1 MTARRALPSSLAV
14 LFSLLLTL
22 GCGGPEAPAAAS
34 DPPLAALPSGFPPR
48 PEPADNALTPA
59 RVELGR
65 RLFFDTRL
73 SRTET
78 IACASCHLQANAF
91 SDPNTL
97 SRGVDDARGTRNA
110 PALVNEAWNTSYF
123 WDGGVPTL
131 ELQAVAPIRNPLE
144 MDMSLAAVNA
154 RLAEDPEMVA
164 RFDAAYAE
172 GPSERTLPRALA
184 SFVRALVSGDSPYDR
199 FRRGDGSA
207 LGDAAQRGLAL
218 FQGTRAECTHC
229 HVGFDLTNN
238 AFKNDGTRPDDPDPG
253 RQLLTGKA
261 SDFGKFRVPT
271 LRNVAKSAPYMHD
284 GSFATLTEVIEHYDR
299 GGEGHPNTDATLHPL
314 HLTALEKSDLLA
326 FLESL
331 TDEAFLNDPRYAA
344 PAR

>member
-1 MTARRALPSSLAV
+1 MKADSAASYLAV
-14 LFSLLLTL
+14 AGTLLLAL
-22 GCGGPEAPAAAS
+22 GCSGSGAAAATS
-34 DPPLAALPSGFPPR
+34 DPPLAAVPSDFPPR
-48 PEPADNALTPA
+48 PEPADNALTAA

-91 SDPNTL
+91 SDPSRV
-97 SRGVDDARGTRNA
+97 SRGVDDAQGTRNA

-131 ELQAVAPIRNPLE
+131 ELQAVGPIRNPLE

-154 RLAEDPEMVA
+154 RLATDAEMVA

-184 SFVRALVSGDSPYDR
+184 SFVRTLVSGDSPYDR
-199 FRRGDGSA
+199 FERGDSGA
-207 LGDAAQRGLAL
+207 LNDAAQRGLAI
-218 FQGTRAECTHC
+218 FQGARAECTHC
-229 HVGFDLTNN
+229 HVGFNFTNN
-238 AFKNDGTRPDDPDPG
+238 AFKNNGTRPDDPDPG
-253 RQLLTGKA
+253 RQLLTSKA

-284 GSFATLTEVIEHYDR
+284 GSFATLADVIDHYDR
-299 GGEGHPNTDATLHPL
+299 GGEGHPNTDATLRPL
-314 HLTALEKSDLLA
+314 HLTELEKSDLLA

-331 TDEAFLNDPRYAA
+331 TDDAFLNDALHAA
-344 PAR
+344 PTR